1 MELHLAISMHAQ
13 GLTLRLMRLRP
24 IRKHRSGQTLD
35 FLISDW
41 RHGVIEFANNLSDFN
56 RKVFTST
63 GSVIGLNSIVQHGVI
78 FGDPRLF
85 PWGSSFP
92 ISFPIATIAGRS
104 SIHTVF
110 H

>member
-1 MELHLAISMHAQ
+1 MVRRSIFSS
-13 GLTLRLMRLRP
+13 P
-24 IRKHRSGQTLD
+24 IGDMGS
-35 FLISDW
+35 LI
-41 RHGVIEFANNLSDFN
+41 IANNVSSFD

-63 GSVIGLNSIVQHGVI
+63 GSVIGLNSIVQYGVI
-78 FGDPRLF
+78 FGDLRLS

-92 ISFPIATIAGRS
+92 NSFPTATIAGRS